1 MARPRATERTRSGPG
16 ESDTGP
22 ADWLVPFL
30 EARYTKLEKR
40 RKVSAAAEKR
50 EEEALRR
57 RQEAALARRA
67 SMRDADGRLADN
79 GDGGFRSVWQPGR
92 GKEILADLPTTYWLD
107 RMQEYRTR
115 QVIARKR
122 AKARFNDI
130 VDFNRH
136 VHPAPGIL
144 GVNNWTPIGPS
155 VVRRG
160 QPTGR
165 PAISGRANG
174 IAIAPSGTRLYL
186 ATADGGVWRSDDA
199 GVSWYST
206 MDSFDVNPTAF
217 AATSLACGAIAIDE
231 ADPDRVYVGTGE
243 GDTNALF
250 ASRLVSALPS
260 YRGVGPLRS
269 DNGGGV
275 WNVEPTAPGSPALAG
290 NAFFALA
297 VDPGDRERVVAATN
311 IGLYRREPDGSG
323 GYRWARTRTG
333 IHSSV
338 VVARTGTTTTFF
350 AAAWGD
356 KVYSSN
362 DGATWTALGT
372 GFPTGVA
379 RIGLAVRRSNPNVLY
394 ALVASTANE
403 LLGVYRLDN
412 IAGSWR
418 NVSGAPAGLFGLGTS
433 AQGQYDLT
441 IAVDP
446 NDVNRIFMGGSAIGG
461 RTRRSTAGWSRAA
474 AAARR

>member
-1 MARPRATERTRSGPG
+1 MRPFVGRTDFGRGRRSGDGGRPRATERTRSGPG

-165 PAISGRANG
+165 PAISGRATG
-174 IAIAPSGTRLYL
+174 S
-186 ATADGGVWRSDDA
+186 RSRRA
-199 GVSWYST
+199 ARAST
-206 MDSFDVNPTAF
+206 
-217 AATSLACGAIAIDE
+217 
-231 ADPDRVYVGTGE
+231 
-243 GDTNALF
+243 
-250 ASRLVSALPS
+250 SR
-260 YRGVGPLRS
+260 R
-269 DNGGGV
+269 
-275 WNVEPTAPGSPALAG
+275 
-290 NAFFALA
+290 
-297 VDPGDRERVVAATN
+297 
-311 IGLYRREPDGSG
+311 
-323 GYRWARTRTG
+323 
-333 IHSSV
+333 
-338 VVARTGTTTTFF
+338 
-350 AAAWGD
+350 
-356 KVYSSN
+356 
-362 DGATWTALGT
+362 
-372 GFPTGVA
+372 PTG
-379 RIGLAVRRSNPNVLY
+379 
-394 ALVASTANE
+394 AS
-403 LLGVYRLDN
+403 
-412 IAGSWR
+412 
-418 NVSGAPAGLFGLGTS
+418 
-433 AQGQYDLT
+433 
-441 IAVDP
+441 
-446 NDVNRIFMGGSAIGG
+446 GG
-461 RTRRSTAGWSRAA
+461 RTTPAGAGTRRWTAST
-474 AAARR
+474 